1 MRLRV
6 FYVRAFPTGKMGHS
20 ADGHP
25 CYLRYTLGLRRHRQ
39 VAPLPL
45 LHITQ
50 TAARVTTVDGRVAA
64 IVAIAPFGALA
75 VIWRDE
81 LPRLLPPRIRRAV
94 GVRIAV
100 LAVFFAVLPAV
111 LPYDHLFTDHGAIR
125 AADEATHEMHCHLT
139 PGSCA
144 DAPISAG
151 PGQLLF

>member
-1 MRLRV
+1 M
-6 FYVRAFPTGKMGHS
+6 
-20 ADGHP
+20 
-25 CYLRYTLGLRRHRQ
+25 
-39 VAPLPL
+39 APLPL
-45 LHITQ
+45 LPITQ
-50 TAARVTTVDGRVAA
+50 TASRVTTVDGRVAA
-64 IVAIAPFGALA
+64 IVAVALFGALA

-81 LPRLLPPRIRRAV
+81 LPRLLSPRIRRAV

-151 PGQLLF
+151 PGQLLFSDPLLLTVASMLLVAVYVTDRTLHGRTVRPDLRPPIA